1 MFILVQR
8 IQAEPVSN
16 ELGCHKVTREASSA
30 PNFQTTPSLQSAA
43 HQPRSIDIHSGSSLI
58 ECREDIGIDS
68 SDGSKV
74 TTCHQPVKE
83 RDAQYFSANPT
94 SLHNKGHEEIDLKG
108 LFCEVQSKNIDDYN
122 DYSTKITEEGLQTTI
137 YIPESPQPIML
148 EVSPLVIQDDPCEV
162 ITISFSTSTTTHSK
176 YCIVFMYACV
186 CTYVLY
192 PCQVHMQFAVQK

>member
-1 MFILVQR
+1 MYFNLVQR

-16 ELGCHKVTREASSA
+16 EPGCHKVTREASSA

-43 HQPRSIDIHSGSSLI
+43 YQPRSIDIHSGSSLI
-58 ECREDIGIDS
+58 ECTEDTSIIS

-74 TTCHQPVKE
+74 TTCHQPAKE

-94 SLHNKGHEEIDLKG
+94 SLHKGHEENLKG
-108 LFCEVQSKNIDDYN
+108 LFCEDLSGNIDDYN
-122 DYSTKITEEGLQTTI
+122 DYSTKKTKEGLQTTI
-137 YIPESPQPIML
+137 YIPESPQPVML

-162 ITISFSTSTTTHSK
+162 ITISFPTSTTTHSK
-176 YCIVFMYACV
+176 YCIVFMHACV

-192 PCQVHMQFAVQK
+192 PCQVQMQFAVQK